1 MATITL
7 TQYTVQEVIDKWS
20 EKSGARITQAD
31 LARKLGMTRQQIGQ
45 LKDKPIPKKYLK
57 QIENI
62 LNSDVISDDSIILD
76 YYPDMFGS
84 CGNGIFALSP
94 VKEQLIVPKK
104 AFFTRFSPIKQYS
117 VINAYGDSM
126 QPFICDRDKL
136 IVEHYE
142 GEQIIDN
149 RPYIFCYKDE
159 IFIKRLVKNVNQ
171 LVIIPENKDYD
182 TIKLVGKELEDI
194 NIIGQIVGLM
204 RNLR

>member
-1 MATITL
+1 MKTITEALIEVSNKTKKKITYMDIAKVLGYTKQYVSQIKDDEL
-7 TQYTVQEVIDKWS
+7 TQTQKEKIEKHYKIDLS
-20 EKSGARITQAD
+20 
-31 LARKLGMTRQQIGQ
+31 
-45 LKDKPIPKKYLK
+45 KPI
-57 QIENI
+57 
-62 LNSDVISDDSIILD
+62 ISDDSIILD

-94 VKEQLIVPKK
+94 IKEQLIVPKN
-104 AFFTRFSPIKQYS
+104 AFFTHFSPVKQYS
-117 VINAYGDSM
+117 VINACGDSM
-126 QPFICDRDKL
+126 QPFICDKDRL

-142 GEQIIDN
+142 GEQIIDS

-171 LVIIPENKDYD
+171 LVIIPDNKNYD
-182 TIKLVGKELEDI
+182 TIKLIGKELEDI

>member
-1 MATITL
+1 MKTITEAL
-7 TQYTVQEVIDKWS
+7 IEVSNKT
-20 EKSGARITQAD
+20 KKKITYMDFA
-31 LARKLGMTRQQIGQ
+31 KVLGYTRQYVSQI
-45 LKDKPIPKKYLK
+45 KDDELNPVQKEKIEKYYKIDLSKP
-57 QIENI
+57 
-62 LNSDVISDDSIILD
+62 VVSDDSIILD

-104 AFFTRFSPIKQYS
+104 AFFTRFSPVKKYS
-117 VINAYGDSM
+117 VINAYGNSM
-126 QPFICDRDKL
+126 EPFICDRDKL

-159 IFIKRLVKNVNQ
+159 IFIKRLVKNINQ

-182 TIKLVGKELEDI
+182 IIKLKEKELEDV

-204 RNLR
+204 RDLR

>member
-1 MATITL
+1 MKTITEALIEVSNKTKKKITYMDIAKVLGYTKQYVSQIKDDEL
-7 TQYTVQEVIDKWS
+7 TQSQKEKIEKYYKIDLS
-20 EKSGARITQAD
+20 
-31 LARKLGMTRQQIGQ
+31 
-45 LKDKPIPKKYLK
+45 KPVV
-57 QIENI
+57 
-62 LNSDVISDDSIILD
+62 SDESIILD

-104 AFFTRFSPIKQYS
+104 AFFTRFSPVKQYS

-182 TIKLVGKELEDI
+182 TIKLVGKELEDVK
-194 NIIGQIVGLM
+194 IIGQIVGLM
-204 RNLR
+204 RDLR

>member
-1 MATITL
+1 MKTITETLIEVSNL
-7 TQYTVQEVIDKWS
+7 TKQKVTYKDFARVLGYTKQYVSQIKNEVLTPAQK
-20 EKSGARITQAD
+20 EKIEKHYKINLSAVT
-31 LARKLGMTRQQIGQ
+31 
-45 LKDKPIPKKYLK
+45 IP
-57 QIENI
+57 EDN
-62 LNSDVISDDSIILD
+62 IILD

-94 VKEQLIVPKK
+94 VKERLAVPKN
-104 AFFTRFSPIKQYS
+104 AFFTHFSPVKKYS
-117 VINAYGDSM
+117 VINAYGNSM
-126 QPFICDRDKL
+126 QPFICDKDKL

-171 LVIIPENKDYD
+171 LIIIPENKDYD
-182 TIKLVGKELEDI
+182 IIKLKGKELEDV

>member
-1 MATITL
+1 MKTITEALIEVSNKTKKKITYMDIAKVLGYTKQYVSQIKDVEL
-7 TQYTVQEVIDKWS
+7 TQSQKEKIEKYYKIDLS
-20 EKSGARITQAD
+20 
-31 LARKLGMTRQQIGQ
+31 
-45 LKDKPIPKKYLK
+45 KP
-57 QIENI
+57 
-62 LNSDVISDDSIILD
+62 VVSDDSIILD

-94 VKEQLIVPKK
+94 IKEQLVVPKN
-104 AFFTRFSPIKQYS
+104 AFFTHFSPVKQYS
-117 VINAYGDSM
+117 VINAYGNSM
-126 QPFICDRDKL
+126 EPFICDRDKL

-159 IFIKRLVKNVNQ
+159 IFIKRLVKNINQ
-171 LVIIPENKDYD
+171 LVIIPENKNYD
-182 TIKLVGKELEDI
+182 TIKLVGKELEDV

>member
-1 MATITL
+1 MTTI
-7 TQYTVQEVIDKWS
+7 TQYTSDEAIELLTKKLGIPVKQSDLARMLNVSRQYIIQMKNKPLPLKYTDVIDK
-20 EKSGARITQAD
+20 KIKTD
-31 LARKLGMTRQQIGQ
+31 NNL
-45 LKDKPIPKKYLK
+45 D
-57 QIENI
+57 N
-62 LNSDVISDDSIILD
+62 SIILD

-94 VKEQLIVPKK
+94 VKEQLIVPKN
-104 AFFTRFSPIKQYS
+104 AFFTHFSPVKKYS
-117 VINAYGDSM
+117 VINAYGNSM

-159 IFIKRLVKNVNQ
+159 IFIKKLVKNVNQ
-171 LVIIPENKDYD
+171 LIIIPENKDYD
-182 TIKLVGKELEDI
+182 IIKLKGKDLEDV

>member
-7 TQYTVQEVIDKWS
+7 TQYTVQEVINKWS

-94 VKEQLIVPKK
+94 IKEQLVVPKN
-104 AFFTRFSPIKQYS
+104 AFFTHFSSVKQYS
-117 VINAYGDSM
+117 VINAYGQSM
-126 QPFICDRDKL
+126 EPFIYDHDKL
-136 IVEHYE
+136 IIEHWE

-159 IFIKRLVKNVNQ
+159 IFIKRLVKNINQ
-171 LVIIPENKDYD
+171 LVIIPENKTYD
-182 TIKLVGKELEDI
+182 TIKLSGEELNNV
-194 NIIGQIVGLM
+194 NIIGQVVGLM
-204 RNLR
+204 RDLR